1 MVKENELNKKEK
13 FFNRFL
19 FKIEVLGN
27 KIPDPMILFL
37 FFSVTTIVLSFIL
50 SKIGFSAVNPA
61 TNKTVE
67 VFNLLSREG
76 ISRML
81 VSAISNFTKLP
92 ALGMVLVCMLGVG
105 VCDRSG
111 LFSVGLKNMVANSKG
126 SDLKI
131 ITIFVFASVMADAT
145 GGTGFVVMPPLGA
158 LIFSAM
164 GRNPLAGMFCAYAS
178 VSGAFA
184 SNLLITS
191 MDIVNLSFTEA
202 AAKLVDSNIVL
213 SPAINYYFSAF
224 SVIILNIISVL
235 VTIKIVE
242 PRLGLLKEKSEQQA
256 CNITDL
262 EKKAM
267 KPTCI
272 SIFLYILVLIVCS
285 IPENSVFR
293 DMKTGS
299 LFASAAPL
307 MKSLPLLI
315 AFLFLIPGI
324 VFGLKSKNFKNS
336 KDIVKALGEAM
347 ADMGPYIALIFVI
360 AQFLSY
366 FAWSNM
372 GIILA
377 IKGAMFLKNS
387 GFPILVILILFII
400 MSSFINLV
408 IGSASTK
415 WAILSPIFVPMF
427 MFLGYHP
434 GMTQMAYRIGDAIS
448 NPICPT
454 FAYFGMLL
462 ALAQKYDKNAGIG
475 TLMANMLPYTIA
487 FFICMV
493 LQFIVWFIFEI
504 PFGPGAPLFL

>member
-1 MVKENELNKKEK
+1 MKGNHIYKKDSVFNKV
-13 FFNRFL
+13 L
-19 FKIEVLGN
+19 FKIEILGN

-37 FFSVTTIVLSFIL
+37 IFSLVTILLSCIL
-50 SKIGFSAVNPA
+50 SKIGFSAINPA
-61 TNKTVE
+61 TNKLVE
-67 VFNLLSREG
+67 VFNLLSKEG

-81 VSAISNFTKLP
+81 VSAIDNFVKLP

-111 LFSVGLKNMVANSKG
+111 LFSVGLKNMVANSRG

-131 ITIFVFASVMADAT
+131 ITIFIFACVMADAT
-145 GGTGFVVMPPLGA
+145 GGTGFVVMPSLGA

-202 AAKLVDSNIVL
+202 AAKLVDNNIVL

-224 SVIILNIISVL
+224 SVLVLNIISVI
-235 VTIKIVE
+235 VTVKIVE
-242 PRLGLLKEKSEQQA
+242 PRLSLTGSKENQSY
-256 CNITDL
+256 NINNL
-262 EKKAM
+262 EKKAI

-272 SIFLYILVLIVCS
+272 SIIIYILILIICS
-285 IPENSVFR
+285 IPKDSIFR
-293 DMKTGS
+293 DLKTGS
-299 LFASAAPL
+299 LFSSSAPL
-307 MKSLPLLI
+307 MRSLPLLI
-315 AFLFLIPGI
+315 ALLFLIPGI
-324 VFGLKSKNFKNS
+324 VFGLKSKNFKNN
-336 KDIVKALGEAM
+336 KDIVKALGESM

-366 FAWSNM
+366 FAWSNI

-377 IKGAMFLKNS
+377 IKGALFLKNS
-387 GFPILVILILFII
+387 GFPILIILILFII
-400 MSSFINLV
+400 MSSFINLI

-434 GMTQMAYRIGDAIS
+434 GVTQMAYRIGDAIS

-462 ALAQKYDKNAGIG
+462 ALAQKYNKNAGVG

-493 LQFIVWFIFEI
+493 LQFIIWFIFKI
-504 PFGPGAPLFL
+504 PFGPNAPLLLN

>member
-1 MVKENELNKKEK
+1 MNKHDNSI
-13 FFNRFL
+13 FNRFL
-19 FKIEVLGN
+19 LKIEVVGN
-27 KIPDPMILFL
+27 KIPDPMLLFV
-37 FFSVTTIVLSFIL
+37 FFSIVTIFLSYIL
-50 SKIGFSAVNPA
+50 SSINFSAVNPA
-61 TNKTVE
+61 TGKLVE
-67 VFNLLSREG
+67 VYNLLSREG
-76 ISRML
+76 IAKML
-81 VSAISNFTKLP
+81 GSAINNFAKLP

-111 LFSVGLKNMVANSKG
+111 LFSVGLKSMVASSKG

-131 ITIFVFASVMADAT
+131 IIIFIFACVMADAT

-158 LIFSAM
+158 LIYSAM

-191 MDIVNLSFTEA
+191 MDVVNLSFTEE
-202 AAKLVDSNIVL
+202 AAKLVIPDINL

-224 SVIILNIISVL
+224 SVFTLIIISVI
-235 VTIKIVE
+235 VTTKIVE
-242 PRLGLLKEKSEQQA
+242 PRLGKMNVEEKINYDISENERMA
-256 CNITDL
+256 L
-262 EKKAM
+262 
-267 KPTCI
+267 KPTIC
-272 SIFLYILVLIVCS
+272 SIFIYIFILLLGI
-285 IPENSVFR
+285 IPENGILR

-299 LFASAAPL
+299 AFVSAAPL

-315 AFLFLIPGI
+315 SLIFFIPGV

-336 KDIVKALGEAM
+336 KDVINALGQSM

-366 FAWSNM
+366 FAWSNI

-377 IKGAMFLKNS
+377 IKGALLLKSS
-387 GFPILVILILFII
+387 GLPILIVLILFII
-400 MSSFINLV
+400 MSSFINLI

-434 GMTQMAYRIGDAIS
+434 GVTQMAYRIGDSIS

-462 ALAQKYDKNAGIG
+462 SLAQKYDKNAGIG
-475 TLMANMLPYTIA
+475 TLMANMLPYTLT
-487 FFICMV
+487 FFVTMI
-493 LQFIVWFIFEI
+493 LQFIIWFVLKI
-504 PFGPGAPLFL
+504 PFGPGAPLLLN